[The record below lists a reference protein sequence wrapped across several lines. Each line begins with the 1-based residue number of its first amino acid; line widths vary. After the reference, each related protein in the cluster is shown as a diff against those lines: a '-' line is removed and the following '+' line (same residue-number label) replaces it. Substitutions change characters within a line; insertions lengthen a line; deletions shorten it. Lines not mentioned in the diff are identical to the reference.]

1 MRDDADVLRAAR
13 ENFVR
18 KRRAMAEQMMPA
30 GAAGPH
36 FAPSFIEIQAAIE
49 AIDRAI
55 ADEEALPEGYA
66 AASTA
71 RTVELATVDGAA
83 VDRDYDPA

>member
-1 MRDDADVLRAAR
+1 MQDHVEVLRKAR

-18 KRRAMAEQMMPA
+18 KRRAMAEQMVPT
-30 GAAGPH
+30 GAAGSH
-36 FAPSFIEIQAAIE
+36 FAPNFAEIQAAIE

-55 ADEEALPEGYA
+55 ADETALPDGYA
-66 AASTA
+66 PAEGPSI
-71 RTVELATVDGAA
+71 ELATVDGAA

>member
-1 MRDDADVLRAAR
+1 MKDQAEVLRKAR

-30 GAAGPH
+30 GAAGSH
-36 FAPSFIEIQAAIE
+36 FAPNFVEIQLAIE

-55 ADEEALPEGYA
+55 ADEEALPDDYA
-66 AASTA
+66 APS
-71 RTVELATVDGAA
+71 VIELATVDGAN

>member
-1 MRDDADVLRAAR
+1 MAQEHAETLRKAR

-30 GAAGPH
+30 GAAGSH
-36 FAPSFIEIQAAIE
+36 FAPTFTEIQTAIE

-55 ADEEALPEGYA
+55 ADEDALPQGYA
-66 AASTA
+66 AGPPAI
-71 RTVELATVDGAA
+71 ELATLDGTS